1 MRLEVLRTT
10 DVLSPG
16 TPVPDSLA
24 VANLRDQLVLSE
36 RLRHLTTRIHAAD
49 DLRSILAAATEE
61 MIDLFDVERVSIFAV
76 DPEHRELVSEALDP
90 SALTELKEIRLPIEA
105 SSIAGFVALNRVTVR
120 LRNAYDEHELAAI
133 SPKIHFD
140 SSWDQKT
147 GFRTRQILALP
158 LFSPSKTTTGVLQ
171 LLNLRSRPSFAREDE
186 ERLRDLAETLGL
198 ALWRQSQKAQRP
210 LRRRGRFDLL
220 VLEGKL
226 TQAAL
231 DQATGDADKEKRPL
245 EFLLMEKHNVAKKDL
260 GRALSQH
267 YGCPFFCDDG
277 RVAIPPEAV
286 AGIKLGYLKANFWV
300 PLSVDAEQVEILI
313 DDPHSAAKLQDVRRI
328 FPGKAVRCVVG
339 LRSDIYRMLQQIV
352 GNGSSAPG
360 SSGAIGDIL
369 GTLASEEPKAGTEEV
384 RIEEEV
390 VDESSNAIIRLAN
403 QIIVDAHR
411 QRASDIHIEPRPG
424 RQDAVVRIRVDGLCR
439 DFLKVPAAYR
449 QALSARFK
457 VMARLDIAER
467 RLPQDGKIRLRLDIG
482 EIELRVAT
490 IPTVGLENE
499 DVVLRIL
506 TSQGALPLDQLS
518 MTERNLREF
527 RNILAKPYGIFLCV
541 GPTGSGKTTTL
552 HAGLGAINQADTKIW
567 TVEDP
572 VEITQ
577 DGLRQVQIN
586 PKAGLTFPSTLRS
599 LLRADPDVIMIGEM
613 RDQETATIAVEA
625 SLTGHLVLSTLHT
638 NSASETI
645 TRLLEMGI
653 DPFTFADSIL
663 GVIGQR
669 LVRTF
674 CKDCREPVPAGPEE
688 YDELARGYGEAAFGA
703 LGVNRDGFELT
714 RGKGCDRCN
723 NTGYRGRSAIHELLV
738 ATDEIK
744 GLLRRRAPASEIHE
758 MAKSQGMTTLLQD
771 GILKILSGHTDR
783 AQVWATAMR

>member
-1 MRLEVLRTT
+1 MRLEALRTI
-10 DVLSPG
+10 DVLPPG
-16 TPVPDSLA
+16 AAPGDVA
-24 VANLRDQLVLSE
+24 VANLRDKLVLSE
-36 RLRHLTTRIHAAD
+36 RLRHLTTRIHAAE
-49 DLRSILAAATEE
+49 DLRAILAAATEE
-61 MIDLFDVERVSIFAV
+61 MLALFDVERLCIYAV
-76 DPEHRELVSEALDP
+76 DPERRELVSEALDP
-90 SALTELKEIRLPIEA
+90 SALTELKEIRVPIEA
-105 SSIAGFVALNRVTVR
+105 TSVAGFVALNRITVR
-120 LRNAYDEHELAAI
+120 VRDAYDEQELTAI
-133 SPKIHFD
+133 SPKLRFD

-147 GFRTRQILALP
+147 GLRTRQILAVP

-171 LLNLRSRPSFAREDE
+171 LLNLRTRPSFAREDE

-198 ALWRQSQKAQRP
+198 ALWRQSQKTQRP
-210 LRRRGRFDLL
+210 LKRRGRFDLL
-220 VLEGKL
+220 VLEGKI
-226 TQAAL
+226 TQADL
-231 DQATGDADKEKRPL
+231 DQATADAERDKRPL
-245 EFLLMEKHNVAKKDL
+245 EFVLMEKHKVAKKDV

-267 YGCPFFCDDG
+267 YGCPFFADDAG
-277 RVAIPPEAV
+277 VAIAPEAV
-286 AGIKLGYLKANFWV
+286 AGIKISYLKANFWV
-300 PLSVDAEQVEILI
+300 PLSVDPEQVEILI

-328 FPGKAVRCVVG
+328 FPGKAVRCVVA
-339 LRSDIYRMLQQIV
+339 LRSDIYRMLQQIG
-352 GNGSSAPG
+352 GNGSTAPG
-360 SSGAIGDIL
+360 ASGAIGDIL
-369 GTLASEEPKAGTEEV
+369 GTLASEEPKAAVEDV
-384 RIEEEV
+384 RIEDEV

-403 QIIVDAHR
+403 QIVVDAHR

-467 RLPQDGKIRLRLDIG
+467 RLPQDGKIRLRLDSG

-506 TSQGALPLDQLS
+506 TAQGALPLENLA

-527 RNILAKPYGIFLCV
+527 RSILDKPYGIFLCV

-552 HAGLGAINQADTKIW
+552 HAGLGAINKPDTKIW

-577 DGLRQVQIN
+577 DGLRQVQVN
-586 PKAGLTFPSTLRS
+586 PKAGLTFPSALRS

-638 NSASETI
+638 NSAAETV

-669 LVRTF
+669 LVRTICQD
-674 CKDCREPVPAGPEE
+674 CKERVPAAPEAW
-688 YDELARGYGEAAFGA
+688 DELARGYGEASFAA
-703 LGVNRDGFELT
+703 LGVSRDGLELT

-723 NTGYRGRSAIHELLV
+723 QTGYRGRTAIHELLV
-738 ATDEIK
+738 ATDEVK
-744 GLLRRRAPASEIHE
+744 ALLRRRAPAAEIHE
-758 MAKSQGMTTLLQD
+758 IAKSQGMTTLLQD